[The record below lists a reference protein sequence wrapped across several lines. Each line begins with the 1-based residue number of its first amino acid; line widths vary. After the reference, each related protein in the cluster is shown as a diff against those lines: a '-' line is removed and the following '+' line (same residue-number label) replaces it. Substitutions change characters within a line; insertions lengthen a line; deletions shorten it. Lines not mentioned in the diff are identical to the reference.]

1 MSGPDR
7 EGLLRRAL
15 ELSAL
20 SVALGALAGGVAVL
34 VGLATGRLSLLGFG
48 FDATVDSAA
57 SVVLVWRFR
66 IETSRPHHAERAE
79 QIAERVVSAVLL
91 VLGAYLAFG
100 AVQALASGARP
111 AATEVG
117 IAISLVSILALPP
130 LALAKRR
137 VATALDSGALRAD
150 SLLTGIAAVLAA
162 LSLASFVLTEWLGIV
177 GADAVGGLI
186 VAGVLAREGLAA
198 FRT

>member
-1 MSGPDR
+1 VTAPDR
-7 EGLLRRAL
+7 GRLLRRAL

-20 SVALGALAGGVAVL
+20 SIALGAVAGGVAVV

-48 FDATVDSAA
+48 FDAVVDSAA

-91 VLGAYLAFG
+91 VLAVYLGWG
-100 AVQALASGARP
+100 AVQALATGARP

-117 IAISLVSILALPP
+117 IVISLVSIVALPP
-130 LALAKRR
+130 LAIAKRR
-137 VATALDSGALRAD
+137 VANALGSGALRAD
-150 SLLTGIAAVLAA
+150 SLLTGIAALLAG
-162 LSLASFVLTEWLGIV
+162 LSLASFGLTEWLGIS

-186 VAGVLAREGLAA
+186 VAAVLAREGISA
-198 FRT
+198 FRP